1 MHTIK
6 EASRLLG
13 LSTAAIKK
21 RIYTGKLNA
30 QKIKTPQGKITW
42 HIELPNLNTYQQLV
56 QQWVEDMKTGKEY
69 PKPFSPK
76 TIASRLWY
84 MGDFWKYSQ
93 ETPSLQSLHQ
103 GTLKKAMETLNTHS
117 QCRFSTKEGI
127 LKAYRAF
134 VSWLTLKGYAQEKHL
149 EGLNNLKPKRF
160 IPPRRI
166 KLQAQAVHDL
176 LNQLKRYPTT
186 AYHKARLQLLLEL
199 ILLSGLRIA
208 EALSLKL
215 EDIRFDAQEIH
226 ILGKGNK
233 RRISVLPLPLAERLH
248 QWIEM
253 YHQPNQTLFN
263 NMTYNAA
270 RITLK
275 RLSQHSGIEVTFHAL
290 RRTG

>member
-1 MHTIK
+1 M
-6 EASRLLG
+6 
-13 LSTAAIKK
+13 
-21 RIYTGKLNA
+21 TG
-30 QKIKTPQGKITW
+30 
-42 HIELPNLNTYQQLV
+42 LNT
-56 QQWVEDMKTGKEY
+56 
-69 PKPFSPK
+69 
-76 TIASRLWY
+76 
-84 MGDFWKYSQ
+84 
-93 ETPSLQSLHQ
+93 
-103 GTLKKAMETLNTHS
+103 
-117 QCRFSTKEGI
+117 
-127 LKAYRAF
+127 
-134 VSWLTLKGYAQEKHL
+134 
-149 EGLNNLKPKRF
+149 LKPKRF
-160 IPPRRI
+160 IPPKRI
-166 KLQAQAVHDL
+166 KLQAQAVHDS

-215 EDIRFDAQEIH
+215 EDIRFDDREIH

-253 YHQPNQTLFN
+253 YHQSNQTLFN

-290 RRTG
+290 RRTCATHWVNEGTSITMVAKLLGHSDIKTTQIYVEADALQAIRYVSQLKQIIYSQLNIFPHSAYTLSLR